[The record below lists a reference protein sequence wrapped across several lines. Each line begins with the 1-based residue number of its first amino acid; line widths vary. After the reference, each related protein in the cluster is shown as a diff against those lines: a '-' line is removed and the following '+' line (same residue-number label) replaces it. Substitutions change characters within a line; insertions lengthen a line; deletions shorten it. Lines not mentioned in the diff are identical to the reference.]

1 MTTSKDR
8 KVHQISSTDRIA
20 AFLAKVGKHV
30 STRPCWPWLGLVNES
45 SGYGRHIVDG
55 RVINA
60 HREAHALFVG
70 PVPAGAFVLHSCDN
84 RACVNPR
91 HLRVGTR
98 ADNARDAW
106 VNKRA
111 LAAMGVVSR

>member
-1 MTTSKDR
+1 MPR
-8 KVHQISSTDRIA
+8 KVHQIGDADRIA
-20 AFLAKVGKHV
+20 AFLANVDKHT
-30 STRPCWPWLGLVNES
+30 STRPCWPWRGHVHEI
-45 SGYGRHIVDG
+45 SGYARHVVNG
-55 RVINA
+55 KATAA
-60 HREAHALFVG
+60 HRESHALFVG
-70 PVPAGAFVLHSCDN
+70 PVPAGAHVLHSCDN

-111 LAAMGVVSR
+111 LAAMAEVRR